1 MSLSSTSEQPSAHD
15 THGCSHSVHTG
26 CSHGVHAHARQYQHL
41 HIATYTCRYAALLAR
56 NSRPDTRATLGAHHP
71 RGLVLPFA
79 VSGAHNG
86 VREFKI
92 SGGPNLLTITS

>member
-1 MSLSSTSEQPSAHD
+1 MHWRACHVDRCATSQS
-15 THGCSHSVHTG
+15 
-26 CSHGVHAHARQYQHL
+26 YL

-92 SGGPNLLTITS
+92 SGGLTS